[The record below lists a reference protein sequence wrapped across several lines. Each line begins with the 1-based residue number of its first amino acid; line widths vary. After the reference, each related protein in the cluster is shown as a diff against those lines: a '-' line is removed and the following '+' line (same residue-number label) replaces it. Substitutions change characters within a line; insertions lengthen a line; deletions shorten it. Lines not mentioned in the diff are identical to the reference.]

1 MQFQHNISRRI
12 INTEIHQ
19 QNYGQKTGGQND
31 EKTLELKNNVE
42 LNEQVTYEEKIEKNA
57 IPETLMRSKERK
69 SNTDT
74 NRVHSNDT
82 SEQKKHHYR
91 HWFTR
96 NKNVIRS
103 RKNRKG
109 QTLKEYRKN
118 TID

>member
-82 SEQKKHHYR
+82 SERKKDIIID
-91 HWFTR
+91 TGSP
-96 NKNVIRS
+96 V
-103 RKNRKG
+103 
-109 QTLKEYRKN
+109 
-118 TID
+118 TIMPSDRGRTGKFRL